1 MVNMKGSGLIGNEYS
16 TEVMQMSQEAEER
29 IMEKSIVGAFW
40 SYCALCV
47 SYINCRLQLSPP
59 MPETFS
65 YS

>member
-1 MVNMKGSGLIGNEYS
+1 
-16 TEVMQMSQEAEER
+16 MQMSQEAEER